1 LFEACTVN
9 VVPDAMELDVD
20 AVHTCWLCDVIV
32 GDAEHDH
39 VRPAGAVT
47 LTELVVS
54 AHDEASTMREP
65 AGIVTV
71 DVHEMM
77 LLFVEDVALQ
87 KKA

>member
-1 LFEACTVN
+1 
-9 VVPDAMELDVD
+9 
-20 AVHTCWLCDVIV
+20 
-32 GDAEHDH
+32 
-39 VRPAGAVT
+39 
-47 LTELVVS
+47 
-54 AHDEASTMREP
+54 MREP